1 MATQDERDWI
11 GLPVRSLYMG
21 MAPSHLASRRLGAVL
36 AGGRSSRFG
45 SDKAEAMLDGVRL
58 IDRAVAWLG
67 PFCDAVIVVGRQDQ
81 AHVCT
86 PDWPR
91 PDCGPLGGLAGA
103 LRYADSE
110 GFEAV
115 LSCGVDSIG
124 LPVDLTER
132 LAPAPAF
139 LAAQPV
145 VGLWPVTATAVLEAI
160 LLGTGSKAVKAFA
173 DRIGARPVTLDHDPH
188 NVNTAEELERLQRG
202 AG

>member
-1 MATQDERDWI
+1 MDM
-11 GLPVRSLYMG
+11 P
-21 MAPSHLASRRLGAVL
+21 PSSPTSRRLGAVL

-58 IDRAVAWLG
+58 LDRAVAWLA
-67 PFCDAVIVVGRQDQ
+67 PLCDAVIVVGREDS

-91 PDCGPLGGLAGA
+91 ADCGPLGGLAGA

-110 GFEAV
+110 GYREV

-124 LPVDLTER
+124 LPVDLIER

-145 VGLWPVTATAVLEAI
+145 VGLWPVTATAALEAI

-173 DRIGARPVTLDHDPH
+173 DRIGARAVTLDHDPH
-188 NVNTAEELERLQRG
+188 NVNTAEELEQLQRG

>member
-1 MATQDERDWI
+1 MDM
-11 GLPVRSLYMG
+11 P
-21 MAPSHLASRRLGAVL
+21 PSSPTSRRLGAVL

-45 SDKAEAMLDGVRL
+45 SDKAEALLDGVRL
-58 IDRAVAWLG
+58 IDRAATWLA
-67 PFCDAVIVVGRQDQ
+67 PLCDAVIVVGREDS

-103 LRYADSE
+103 LRYANSE
-110 GFEAV
+110 GFDEV

-124 LPVDLTER
+124 LPVDLIER

-145 VGLWPVTATAVLEAI
+145 VGLWPVTATAALEAI

-173 DRIGARPVTLDHDPH
+173 DRIGARAVTLDHDPH
-188 NVNTAEELERLQRG
+188 NVNTAEELEQLQRG